1 MSSSSSESESECESD
16 FFSSG
21 SEDDLSDLD
30 DDSAEFDYDPD
41 GVESD
46 EDSSGCCQWKTT
58 SHEDSDPI
66 EPSPNLSE
74 YGKPSVTFD
83 ENIQPNEL
91 VETILDDDFIDV
103 CIECTNAHGI
113 GTLLFAIKNSANEHP
128 H

>member
-1 MSSSSSESESECESD
+1 MFSDD

-30 DDSAEFDYDPD
+30 NEDSAEFDYDPD
-41 GVESD
+41 GVESN
-46 EDSSGCCQWKTT
+46 EDSIGCCQWKTT
-58 SHEDSDPI
+58 SHEASDPI

-83 ENIQPNEL
+83 ENIQQNEL

-113 GTLLFAIKNSANEHP
+113 DDIIYMKEIGSFIRGFLAIK
-128 H
+128 